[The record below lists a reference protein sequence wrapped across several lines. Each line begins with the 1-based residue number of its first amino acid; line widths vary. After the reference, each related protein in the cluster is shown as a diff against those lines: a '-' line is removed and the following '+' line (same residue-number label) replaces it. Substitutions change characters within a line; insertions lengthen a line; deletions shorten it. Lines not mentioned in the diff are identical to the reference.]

1 MKSHG
6 NLIPSEDLYLR
17 ARALRFWK
25 PEPGA
30 PWGNGQKPEG
40 DREPADISRKLRDTV
55 ISVLREH
62 QPLTR
67 VEIADRARCSIS
79 RVQKAMLRMAYENL
93 VIAKVVDT
101 EDKRGRPR
109 RVLSYTLPE
118 DGQ

>member
-1 MKSHG
+1 MKSH
-6 NLIPSEDLYLR
+6 SDLRPPESLYCAAVR
-17 ARALRFWK
+17 AGLWK

-30 PWGNGQKPEG
+30 PWGHGPKPEG
-40 DREPADISRKLRDTV
+40 DAEPAPISTKLRDTV

-67 VEIADRARCSIS
+67 VEIADRAGCSIS

-93 VIAKVVDT
+93 VIAEVVNT
-101 EDKRGRPR
+101 EDKLGRPR

-118 DGQ
+118 DDQ

>member
-1 MKSHG
+1 MA
-6 NLIPSEDLYLR
+6 PSEDLYIR

-30 PWGNGQKPEG
+30 PWGHGQKPEG
-40 DREPADISRKLRDTV
+40 DAEPAPISTKLRDTV

-67 VEIADRARCSIS
+67 VEIADKARCSIS
-79 RVQKAMLRMAYENL
+79 RVQKATLRMAYENL
-93 VIAKVVDT
+93 VIAEVVNT
-101 EDKRGRPR
+101 EDKLGRPR

-118 DGQ
+118 DDQ